1 MQEIDFKRRYPK
13 VQVITHDDLDG
24 YGAGSIIVFTLVN
37 YLGYELDDIIVT
49 NTNYENPFPV
59 DSECNFVI
67 VTDIS
72 ISNRDLLDK
81 ILEFENLNKNNNIL
95 IWLDHHQTTV
105 NTINSVPALPVP
117 PRHHI
122 INTKGSGTLLAYLF
136 HELVVRAK
144 NEYLAISGVEP
155 AITMDYVKT
164 HILKMID
171 ESGPI
176 IDQWLNEYNYVIN
189 SGMPYKGYIPLGV
202 RMIDDYD
209 RWIHNN
215 RESILLNAAFYGDP
229 AFPKDCKN
237 RDLFYL
243 VIDNGERLYDMVQ
256 IGRTIY
262 SAEKLAFMMNLKNKG
277 FIATPT
283 KGYDNTQI
291 ICVENGYGNSS
302 HFGFNLGMEFSNLK
316 SIFSVTESGKYKVSI
331 YDTCGRSAIKP
342 QEICEK
348 YGGGGHP
355 QAAGFVTDKYPWTN
369 IRPLTDEMKDYL
381 EKEISET
388 IRSMTKTGD

>member
-1 MQEIDFKRRYPK
+1 MQDADFKRRYPK

-24 YGAGSIIVFTLVN
+24 YGAGAIIVFTLVN
-37 YLGYELDDIIVT
+37 HLGYELDDIIVT

-59 DSECNFVI
+59 DPECKFVI

-72 ISNRDLLDK
+72 IGNRELLDK

-95 IWLDHHQTTV
+95 IWLDHHQSTV
-105 NTINSVPALPVP
+105 DIINKANALPAP

-122 INTKGSGTLLAYLF
+122 INTKGSGTMLAYLF
-136 HELVVRAK
+136 QEFVARAK
-144 NEYLAISGVEP
+144 NDYISISGVEP
-155 AITMDYVKT
+155 EITVRYVKD

-176 IDQWLNEYNYVIN
+176 IDQWLTEYNNVTN
-189 SGMPYKGYIPLGV
+189 SSEVYKGHIPLGV

-229 AFPKDCKN
+229 AFPKDCKSQE
-237 RDLFYL
+237 LFYL
-243 VIDNGERLYDMVQ
+243 VLDNGEKLYEMTQ
-256 IGRTIY
+256 IGKTIY
-262 SAEKLAFMMNLKNKG
+262 YSEKLAFMMNLKNNG

-283 KGYDNTQI
+283 KGYDNTGI
-291 ICVENGYGNSS
+291 ICIECGYGNSS
-302 HFGFNLGMEFSNLK
+302 HFGFNLGMEYLNLK
-316 SIFSVTESGKYKVSI
+316 SIFRVTESGKYKVSI
-331 YDTCGRSAIKP
+331 YDTCGGAPISP
-342 QEICEK
+342 QKICES
-348 YGGGGHP
+348 YGGGGHH
-355 QAAGFVTDKYPWTN
+355 QAAGFVTDTYPWKN